1 MAKELDPRLE
11 LCYELAGKDRDT
23 YPPQSRKFLDKMF
36 LDLIDMCEKSK
47 NVTIEDLKPELEYI
61 AESINDF
68 GWTELLKDIE
78 L

>member
-1 MAKELDPRLE
+1 MATELDPCLE

-23 YPPQSRKFLDKMF
+23 YPPQSRESLDKMF
-36 LDLIDMCEKSK
+36 LDLIDLCEKSK
-47 NVTIEDLKPELEYI
+47 NLTLEDLKPELQYI

-68 GWTELLKDIE
+68 GWTELLKNLE